1 MLDRFGTIRYP
12 KMVTTKIVFSKLIVP
27 EAGDDE
33 EIKVPTDIVPC
44 HRYSAVQETMGS
56 IK

>member
-1 MLDRFGTIRYP
+1 
-12 KMVTTKIVFSKLIVP
+12 MVTTKIVFSKLIVP